1 MKHKAAVILLT
12 AVFSAGTIFPAMAG
26 SWQKN
31 EAGWWYRNDDG
42 SWPAGIW
49 QWVDGNS
56 DGAAECYYFDSN
68 GYMLESKVTPDGYMV
83 NENGAWTVDGTVQT
97 KQVQSGKT
105 SGSDGWH
112 YENGGWKYYE
122 NGSFLRNVWKYISG
136 NWYYFSGNGNMATGL
151 IYVSGDR
158 YYLNSDGRLRM
169 ESFEE
174 NGIYYQIDGAGKI
187 VGETDRRKEAQ
198 LSGRFDEESGQEVL
212 KLTNKARTEA
222 GVGTLEW
229 DESLAGCARTR
240 AVEIGKNFAH
250 SRPDGKSWK
259 TVIDEAGIVTMAWG
273 ENIAQGQ
280 FTSEEAM
287 EDWLNSEGH
296 RANLLK
302 ERYTKTGAACYV
314 ENGVHYWVQLFIQ

>member
-68 GYMLESKVTPDGYMV
+68 GYMLESTVTPDGYMV

-122 NGSFLRNVWKYISG
+122 NGSFLRNAWKYTRG

-151 IYVSGDR
+151 IYVSDHGESLGENNL
-158 YYLNSDGRLRM
+158 YLHGLPYAIAPNEQTKVPFLVWLSP
-169 ESFEE
+169 
-174 NGIYYQIDGAGKI
+174 
-187 VGETDRRKEAQ
+187 Q
-198 LSGRFDEESGQEVL
+198 LKTSAKLDEICL
-212 KLTNKARTEA
+212 KNKAEQ
-222 GVGTLEW
+222 GT
-229 DESLAGCARTR
+229 
-240 AVEIGKNFAH
+240 H
-250 SRPDGKSWK
+250 SHD
-259 TVIDEAGIVTMAWG
+259 
-273 ENIAQGQ
+273 
-280 FTSEEAM
+280 
-287 EDWLNSEGH
+287 
-296 RANLLK
+296 NLFHSVLGLLDIQ
-302 ERYTKTGAACYV
+302 TKVYNPKLDIFQSCRK
-314 ENGVHYWVQLFIQ
+314 